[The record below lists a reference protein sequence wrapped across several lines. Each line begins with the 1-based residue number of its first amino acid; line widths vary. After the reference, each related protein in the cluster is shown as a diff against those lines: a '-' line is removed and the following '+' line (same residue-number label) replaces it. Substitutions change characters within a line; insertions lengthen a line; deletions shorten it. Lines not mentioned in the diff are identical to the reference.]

1 MRLIRL
7 DNLHEGMEAGADLY
21 DEHNRL
27 MLRRGATIR
36 NAYMSRFED
45 MGLPALY
52 VQDADTADIQVPQVI
67 PHADRIKAMNNLT
80 STFSAISKATEEFR
94 QMSVEA
100 AHQNLQAKK
109 FVDNFKTI
117 TRDRAIDAMVG
128 DVNTL
133 VDQLMDRDVIVGLNS
148 IKTHD
153 GYTFQHS
160 IDVAI
165 MGLLLAKKLG
175 WGKDRLMEFGV
186 GCLLHDMGKIF
197 IDKLILNK
205 PGRLDEDE
213 YERMKAHP
221 ALGYELV
228 HAVAPTLS
236 YLIPHVA
243 YQHHERQDGSGYPRG
258 LKGDN
263 TLGENNP
270 NTIHDFGSVAAV
282 ADIYDAMASDRPYRY
297 GWPPDRVV
305 AFIRDLAGS
314 HLNSKV
320 VDIFLNTVAP
330 YPIGTGIRVLNG
342 PLAGY
347 EGVVADV
354 DDRVLDRPKIRLLFD
369 AEGTRV
375 TAEEIDLKE
384 EEEILVE
391 SVRDGEPEMEPL
403 GSSKA
408 SGSGGGGGQASGD
421 ETACPSCGCITSS
434 KFCPDCG
441 QKMRP
446 DED

>member
-7 DNLHEGMEAGADLY
+7 DNLQEGMEAGSDLY

-36 NAYMSRFED
+36 STYMSRFRD

-52 VQDADTADIQVPQVI
+52 VQDSDTADIQVPQVI
-67 PHADRIKAMNNLT
+67 PPADRIKAMNNLS
-80 STFSAISKATEEFR
+80 STFDAISKATEEFR
-94 QMSVEA
+94 QMSLEA
-100 AHQNLQAKK
+100 AHQNIQAKK

-117 TRDRAIDAMVG
+117 TRDQAIDAMVG

-133 VDQLMDRDVIVGLNS
+133 VDQLMNRDVIVGLNS

-175 WGKDRLMEFGV
+175 WSKERLRDFGI

-197 IDKLILNK
+197 IDTLILNK
-205 PGRLDEDE
+205 PGRLDEGE
-213 YERMKAHP
+213 FERMRAHP
-221 ALGYELV
+221 TLGFELV
-228 HAVAPTLS
+228 KTITPTMS
-236 YLIPHVA
+236 QLIPHVA

-258 LKGDN
+258 LEGDN

-270 NTIHDFGSVAAV
+270 NTIHDFGSVAAA
-282 ADIYDAMASDRPYRY
+282 ADIYDAMASDRPYRH

-305 AFIRDLAGS
+305 SFIRDLSGS

-320 VDIFLNTVAP
+320 VEIFLNTVAP
-330 YPIGTGIRVLNG
+330 YPIGTGVRVLNG
-342 PLAGY
+342 PLEGC

-354 DDRVLDRPKIRLLFD
+354 DERVLDRPKIRVLFD
-369 AEGTRV
+369 PDGTRI
-375 TAEEIDLKE
+375 TAEEVDLKE
-384 EEEILVE
+384 EEEVMVE
-391 SVRDGEPEMEPL
+391 SVRDGEPDMEPL

-408 SGSGGGGGQASGD
+408 TGQGGGGSGGGG
-421 ETACPSCGCITSS
+421 EIACPACGAISTG
-434 KFCPDCG
+434 KFCPECG
-441 QKMRP
+441 QNLIP
-446 DED
+446 DDE